1 MNKTGFIDLRSDT
14 VTKPTQG
21 MRKAMY
27 DAEVGDDVYGEDPS
41 INALQE
47 MSAQRTGKEAALF
60 VSSGSM
66 GNLIPIY
73 LNCGRGNEL
82 LIDSRG
88 HVINFEMASVSNIA
102 GSLPVAIPTEKG
114 ILSTARLEQKI
125 RPDIYYMARTRLVV
139 VENTHNSAGGTCYPL
154 RTLKDIAEMARSRG
168 ILVHMDGARMFN
180 ASIATGVPPRDMCA
194 CVDTVTFCLSK
205 GLGAPVGAVLCGGR
219 AFIAEARRVRKLL
232 GGGMRQA
239 GVLAAAGIY
248 ALTHNVERLA
258 EDHENAKTIAR
269 ALSQTRWAQVD
280 PAAVE
285 TNIVFART
293 PDHPAERVAAA
304 LKESGLLCGAMGK
317 DTIRLV
323 THLDVSKEDAAK
335 AADVIRALRI

>member
-1 MNKTGFIDLRSDT
+1 MNATKLIDLRSDT
-14 VTKPTQG
+14 VTRPTPE

-27 DAEVGDDVYGEDPS
+27 DAEVGDDVYGEDPT

-47 MSAQRTGKEAALF
+47 MAAERTGKEAALF

-88 HVINFEMASVSNIA
+88 HMINFEMASVANIA
-102 GSLPVAIPTEKG
+102 GSLPVAIPTQKG
-114 ILSTARLEQKI
+114 ILSAALLEEKI
-125 RPDIYYMARTRLVV
+125 RPDIYYMARTRMIVL
-139 VENTHNSAGGTCYPL
+139 ENTHNSAGGTCYPL
-154 RTLKDIAEMARSRG
+154 ETLKEIGEMARRRS
-168 ILVHMDGARMFN
+168 LSVHVDGARLFN
-180 ASIATGVPPRDMCA
+180 ASIAVGAPPRALCA
-194 CVDTVTFCLSK
+194 PADTVTFCLSK

-219 AFIAEARRVRKLL
+219 AFIAEARRVRKML

-239 GVLAAAGIY
+239 GVLAAAGLY

-258 EDHENAKTIAR
+258 EDHENAGLITR
-269 ALSQTRWAQVD
+269 ALAETDWASLD

-285 TNIVFART
+285 TNIVFARI
-293 PDHPAERVAAA
+293 PAHPADKVAAA
-304 LKESGLLCGAMGK
+304 LKERGVLCGAMGK
-317 DTIRLV
+317 DSIRLV
-323 THLDVSKEDAAK
+323 THLDVSRQDAAN
-335 AADVIRALRI
+335 AAEIIRSLRV